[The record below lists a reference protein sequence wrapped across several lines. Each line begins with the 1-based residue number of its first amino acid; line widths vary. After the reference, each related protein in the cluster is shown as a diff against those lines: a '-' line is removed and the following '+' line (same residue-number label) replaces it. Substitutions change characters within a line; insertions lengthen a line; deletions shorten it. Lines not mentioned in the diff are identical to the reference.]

1 MTLQQALDKL
11 RGKNGDV
18 KITAKDGFCMQKLLG
33 GYDQDIN
40 WCPVWLW
47 QIWSNHCDYTLWC
60 CWQIMTVQKKNLIP
74 MALKRILR
82 ISQNVSEYSLQFF
95 TVIYLI
101 TASVCFGAMGASIL
115 DDWLQKCHK
124 VLDFDFW
131 QTLLLFSLLKM
142 DCLSTSLSVNY
153 FFLQSIQQH
162 HIKIWYSL

>member
-40 WCPVWLW
+40 WCLDWLW

-60 CWQIMTVQKKNLIP
+60 CWQIMTVPKKSHPHGIE
-74 MALKRILR
+74 KDT
-82 ISQNVSEYSLQFF
+82 QNISEYSLQFF

-115 DDWLQKCHK
+115 DDWLQKCQQ

-131 QTLLLFSLLKM
+131 QTLLLFSLPKM